1 MVDITNTARGSRVL
15 MAYKTTSSH
24 CTLRVWAAAAVAYC
38 NTFWGV
44 PRQNSILLHFQVAQ
58 SASCRRVLFLSFR
71 FISGFEIMWENV
83 IYQPAVFAS

>member
-15 MAYKTTSSH
+15 MAYKTTSSSH
-24 CTLRVWAAAAVAYC
+24 CTLRVWAAAAFAYC

-58 SASCRRVLFLSFR
+58 SALSPGPFSLFSIHF
-71 FISGFEIMWENV
+71 WV
-83 IYQPAVFAS
+83 